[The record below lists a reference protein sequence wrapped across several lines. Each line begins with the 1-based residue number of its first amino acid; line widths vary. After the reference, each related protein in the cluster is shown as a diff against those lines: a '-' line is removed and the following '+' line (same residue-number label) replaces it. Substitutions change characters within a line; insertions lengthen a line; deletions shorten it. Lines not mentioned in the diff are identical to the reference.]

1 MKSFTDL
8 VQDSLQEIE
17 ELFPWD
23 LTEKMED
30 PYHSMLLLDI
40 REPAEFEAAHIEG
53 SISVPRGI
61 LESACDWGYDDTIPA
76 LVEARDKEVIV
87 ICRSGN
93 RSALAALT
101 MKQMGYK
108 NPISLKTGLRGWN
121 DFEQV
126 LINKDGQQVDVD
138 DADELFVSKV
148 SPEQMGP
155 ES

>member
-23 LTEKMED
+23 LSEKLED
-30 PYHSMLLLDI
+30 AYSTMLLLDI

-53 SISVPRGI
+53 SINVPRGI

-108 NPISLKTGLRGWN
+108 NPVSLKTGLRGWN

-126 LINKDGQQVDVD
+126 LIDIDGKQVDVD

-148 SPEQMGP
+148 SQEQMGP
-155 ES
+155 DA